1 MNIQDLIETIGTSV
15 SMAQQGIERHSL
27 KKFFEYFQQPE
38 PMANSEGELNELQ
51 GYKSITAK
59 VAMPSGDNINKQNI
73 VDVPLVS
80 LISHRQVQLDKVVVK
95 VRTRLSSDNYG
106 NIEAN
111 INVPVSNAA
120 NTLDGDEAPVNS
132 EKAEMELVF
141 NVRDCAE
148 GLSRVVQDIS
158 KTI

>member
-1 MNIQDLIETIGTSV
+1 MNIQTLIETIGTSV

-27 KKFFEYFQQPE
+27 EKFFEYFQQPE
-38 PMANSEGELNELQ
+38 LMANSEGELNEPQ
-51 GYKSITAK
+51 GYKPITAK
-59 VAMPSGDNINKQNI
+59 VAMPSGDNISKQTI

-95 VRTRLSSDNYG
+95 VKTRLSSDNYG
-106 NIEAN
+106 NIEAD
-111 INVPVSNAA
+111 INVPVSNTA
-120 NTLDGDEAPVNS
+120 NTLDGAEAPVNS
-132 EKAEMELVF
+132 EKAEVELVF
-141 NVRDCAE
+141 NVRDSAE